1 MPSWMKDSL
10 GDQLLGAVAGIEYI
24 ASELYVGINTI
35 VGTNNQEDYLIGEPD
50 SPYIRQEC
58 AFDQITGGIT
68 NIDPI
73 GWYDLPGVDINS
85 IFVSDSP
92 STGLATV
99 LFIVDLETPY
109 TVASGSG
116 IIIDAGALLISFTNE
131 YLIGEGYV

>member
-1 MPSWMKDSL
+1 M
-10 GDQLLGAVAGIEYI
+10 
-24 ASELYVGINTI
+24 
-35 VGTNNQEDYLIGEPD
+35 
-50 SPYIRQEC
+50 R
-58 AFDQITGGIT
+58 FRQITGGIT